1 MVMVRRNDG
10 YAKNILAL
18 GRVLVSP
25 CWISLPLF
33 LMGFSTR
40 LASFSAYIAISHLE
54 NTKRVLENM
63 EG

>member
-1 MVMVRRNDG
+1 MPR
-10 YAKNILAL
+10 IFLAL

-40 LASFSAYIAISHLE
+40 LASFSAYIAISHPE
-54 NTKRVLENM
+54 NAKRVLENV